1 MMRTELPV
9 TAAGA
14 MAEVGSTPTSRRRLN
29 DVVCAAL
36 LVMLPAAVFGV
47 PALLGHA
54 VLPGDD
60 ITQNFPLRVLAGQQI
75 RAGHLP
81 LYDPYIWSGAQL
93 LAGWNAAAA
102 YPFTWLF
109 AIMPGTAA
117 WTVNL
122 IVTWAVAGLG
132 MFCFLRALRLA
143 SLASFLGALSF
154 AFGGA
159 MAAQVTHF
167 GLIAGMSWVP
177 VELLAILRLS
187 QDRPA
192 ASRLRW
198 TAVLAAATGL
208 TILAGEPRAVDD
220 ACVIDA
226 IYAAWQIVRL
236 GRRSGPAAISVT
248 AGLVLGACL
257 GAVQWLPGLAAI
269 STSQRGAASM
279 SLFTSGSLPVKWLL
293 LTLVPDLL
301 GGSGSLGQPSFFAG
315 YNLTEVTSYVGIL
328 PLVAAFA
335 LLGRLRLRQRPPEW
349 LVWHLMALA
358 GIVLAL
364 GGNTPL
370 GSLLYHLP
378 LFGDQRLQSR
388 NILVLDLAL
397 AVLFGYWADQPFR
410 GGRVL
415 RNRVLRYRPFHRI
428 APETMLGVLP
438 ALAAIVVVAGGL
450 TWGTGLLHWL
460 GATPSRSASVIGHL
474 KPWLVPYAVLSAGAI
489 ALVIFGRRL
498 GPRLRACLCAGF
510 VVADLVVFTV
520 LGVVDVPSS
529 HPGTDRTAAPTAA
542 PHSIATLGYSGRFA
556 IYDPDLIDSGELSA
570 LGPPDLNGI
579 SAVPS
584 VQGYSSIVDGTY
596 AAGTGAH
603 RASGEGQDVLSP
615 AAVGNGT
622 LDQLDT
628 SVLLTLPAYLIT
640 AAGDGG
646 PAPGLT
652 GTGRHDLAAGQR
664 ATWYLGTPL
673 EVSKVEVPDP
683 DAQLDAAAG
692 MQIGLTTP
700 GGSTRWFRARAV
712 TASTV
717 AISLSRPVAS
727 IAVVGWAQGAPARL
741 GAPSIAEPGGQ
752 VFVADGQLQSALVPP
767 RWGFAGFDG
776 SFAVFTDHFATGP
789 LSIQALPGRS
799 ASGASIKNVKG
810 APDEPT
816 AATVSSPHGVRVV
829 RSVAAI
835 PGWSATWQP
844 LHGQTTT
851 LTVQRDGLI
860 QAVDVPAGQGV
871 VTWSYMSPG
880 FPDGLALSLAAGLLV
895 LLLMVTANGG
905 HLRTALAGW
914 RPRRR
919 DGGFGDGIP
928 SPGESPSAESS
939 LQGEDMQVLTGSHFP
954 DTANPRLRPTIR
966 AHAPRT
972 VPKAP
977 ISHLDSDGRLV
988 WNCPVP
994 PRAVMAWPSSV
1005 ARRVETAMVAV
1016 RTSTSS
1022 DQISR
1027 RDEIRS
1033 RKRLAPV
1040 PGRRARRRRAAKS
1053 TLYSSSSRG
1062 RLRRQSPRVM
1072 AHSSTGMPSFFSGM
1086 PSVAN
1091 AGAIWATGVV
1101 QLTRTAALSNV
1112 TATRIDWI

>member
-1 MMRTELPV
+1 MVRMMGTEPPL

-14 MAEVGSTPTSRRRLN
+14 MAEVRGAPTSRRRLS

-36 LVMLPAAVFGV
+36 LVMLPAVVFGV

-60 ITQNFPLRVLAGQQI
+60 MTQNFPLRVLVGQQI

-81 LYDPYIWSGAQL
+81 LYDPYAWSGAQL
-93 LAGWNAAAA
+93 LANWNAGAA

-109 AIMPGTAA
+109 AIMPPTAA
-117 WTVNL
+117 WTVNV

-159 MAAQVTHF
+159 MAAQVSHF
-167 GLIAGMSWVP
+167 GLVAGMSWVP

-198 TAVLAAATGL
+198 TAVLAAAIGL
-208 TILAGEPRAVDD
+208 TILAGEPRAIDD
-220 ACVIDA
+220 ACVIVV
-226 IYAAWQIVRL
+226 IYAAWQIARL
-236 GRRSGPAAISVT
+236 GRRSGPAAISVAT
-248 AGLVLGACL
+248 GLILGTCL

-269 STSQRGAASM
+269 RTSQRGAASM
-279 SLFTSGSLPVKWLL
+279 ALFTSGSLPVKWLL

-301 GGSGSLGQPSFFAG
+301 GGSGSLGQPSFFTS
-315 YNLTEVTSYVGIL
+315 YNLTEVTSYAGIL

-335 LLGRLRLRQRPPEW
+335 LLGRLRLHRKPPEW
-349 LVWHLMALA
+349 LVWHLMALV

-370 GSLLYHLP
+370 GGFLYHLP

-397 AVLFGYWADQPFR
+397 AVLFGYWADQPFH
-410 GGRVL
+410 GGRAL
-415 RNRVLRYRPFHRI
+415 RNRILRRI
-428 APETMLGVLP
+428 DPETVLGALP
-438 ALAAIVVVAGGL
+438 ALAAVVVVVGGL
-450 TWGTGLLHWL
+450 TWGAGMLQWL
-460 GATPSRSASVIGHL
+460 GAGPDRSASVIGHL
-474 KPWLVPYAVLSAGAI
+474 KPWLVPYAVLGAVAI
-489 ALVIFGRRL
+489 VLLIVGRRL
-498 GPRLRACLCAGF
+498 GPRLRADLCAGF
-510 VVADLVVFTV
+510 VVADLVVFTI
-520 LGVVDVPSS
+520 LGVVAAPLPS
-529 HPGTDRTAAPTAA
+529 HHGTDRAASRSPAPRPIAA
-542 PHSIATLGYSGRFA
+542 LGYSGRFA
-556 IYDPDLIDSGELSA
+556 IYDPDLIDPGELSV
-570 LGPPDLNGI
+570 LGPPDLNVI

-603 RASGEGQDVLSP
+603 QATGEGQDVLSP

-646 PAPGLT
+646 PAPGPA
-652 GTGRHDLAAGQR
+652 GTGQRGLDAGQR

-683 DAQLDAAAG
+683 DARPDAAAG

-700 GGSTRWFRARAV
+700 GGPARWFRARAV
-712 TASTV
+712 TARAL
-717 AISLSRPVAS
+717 AISLSQPVTS
-727 IAVVGWAQGAPARL
+727 TSVIAWAHGAPAPL
-741 GAPSIAEPGGQ
+741 GAPSVTGPGGK
-752 VFVADGQLQSALVPP
+752 VSVADGQLQSALAPP

-799 ASGASIKNVKG
+799 ASGASVKEVKG

-816 AATVSSPHGVRVV
+816 VATVSSARGVRVV

-844 LHGQTTT
+844 LHGQVTT
-851 LTVQRDGLI
+851 LTVQRDGLV

-871 VTWSYMSPG
+871 VAWSYMSPG
-880 FPDGLALSLAAGLLV
+880 FPAGLALSLAAGLLV
-895 LLLMVTANGG
+895 LLLLIA
-905 HLRTALAGW
+905 
-914 RPRRR
+914 
-919 DGGFGDGIP
+919 
-928 SPGESPSAESS
+928 
-939 LQGEDMQVLTGSHFP
+939 
-954 DTANPRLRPTIR
+954 
-966 AHAPRT
+966 AH
-972 VPKAP
+972 
-977 ISHLDSDGRLV
+977 
-988 WNCPVP
+988 
-994 PRAVMAWPSSV
+994 
-1005 ARRVETAMVAV
+1005 
-1016 RTSTSS
+1016 
-1022 DQISR
+1022 
-1027 RDEIRS
+1027 
-1033 RKRLAPV
+1033 
-1040 PGRRARRRRAAKS
+1040 
-1053 TLYSSSSRG
+1053 RG
-1062 RLRRQSPRVM
+1062 RLRTVLASWRTRRRGSPPSGEPPAAEPLHQGEDIQVLPAQVAHRRTGRCAGPGDGPRSPRVRF
-1072 AHSSTGMPSFFSGM
+1072 APRCGFSPSHR
-1086 PSVAN
+1086 A
-1091 AGAIWATGVV
+1091 
-1101 QLTRTAALSNV
+1101 LTRAQDPGSRPVRPPVRSLVSLGGPLSPRRPPGRRPRQG
-1112 TATRIDWI
+1112 ARPLRRS